1 MLIYSTLAILYR
13 KPKVLICVEENKI
26 RTCSDIGSDLAIQDH
41 KTCKLMKNFK
51 LVANSLD
58 LIIF

>member
-26 RTCSDIGSDLAIQDH
+26 RTCSDIGSDLAATRHQDLEVVEQFQVG
-41 KTCKLMKNFK
+41 CR
-51 LVANSLD
+51 
-58 LIIF
+58 IC